1 VTNVAIAA
9 NFDVKYDIDADK
21 KAAIEACGGDI
32 RAALR
37 AALVANAFMEENL
50 EKTLALVS
58 MGFSRGKS
66 WPCRASAEPKE
77 KTG

>member
-1 VTNVAIAA
+1 MTEAA
-9 NFDVKYDIDADK
+9 KAAEFDVKYDVDADIE
-21 KAAIEACGGDI
+21 AAIEACGGDV

-37 AALVANAFMEENL
+37 ATLVANAFLEDNL

-58 MGFSRGKS
+58 MRFSRGKS
-66 WPCRASAEPKE
+66 RPCRASAESKE